1 MRPYCGWAE
10 SHHEGMCLLHAPYLS
25 ECLGLQQKKLGGVA
39 PAGARL
45 PRLVAA
51 MLVAT
56 LVMQQAVLMAAL
68 MSGARLPR
76 LVLAMLVVALAMPT
90 SLLHVR

>member
-1 MRPYCGWAE
+1 MRPHCGWAE
-10 SHHEGMCLLHAPYLS
+10 SHHEGMCLLQAPYLP
-25 ECLGLQQKKLGGVA
+25 ERLGLQQKTLGGVA

-51 MLVAT
+51 MLVVA
-56 LVMQQAVLMAAL
+56 LVMLQAVLMAAL
-68 MSGARLPR
+68 ISGARLPR
-76 LVLAMLVVALAMPT
+76 LVLAMLVEALAMPT